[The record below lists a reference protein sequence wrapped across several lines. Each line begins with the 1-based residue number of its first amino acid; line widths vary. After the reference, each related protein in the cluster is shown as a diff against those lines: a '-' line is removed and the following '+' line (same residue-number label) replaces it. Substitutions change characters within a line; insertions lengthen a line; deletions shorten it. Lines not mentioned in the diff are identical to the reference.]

1 MEVLKYKVIKTK
13 KQYYAYCNTLENLLT
28 SSDPQ
33 QQDEVELLTLLI
45 ENWDAEHSSL
55 QEVDPITLLKSL
67 MNERNLRA
75 KDLVNI
81 LGVSK
86 GLVSDILNRKKGLS
100 KEVIRI
106 LARYFSVS
114 QSAFNRPY
122 NLVKDVSTSTVKN
135 ASFTKP
141 KKLKTI

>member
-1 MEVLKYKVIKTK
+1 MEVLKYKVIKTE
-13 KQYYAYCNTLENLLT
+13 KQYYTYCHTLENLLT